1 MISNDDKAV
10 AALNGLIRVGRDAEQ
25 GFLAAADGVAEAE
38 LVQLFAGYAVQR
50 AKFVAE
56 LRDRVKT
63 LRAEPANDGTL
74 AGEVHRTWTG
84 LKAILETNEAHAIL
98 SECERG
104 EDMAVMAY
112 REALAERDIDEQT
125 RRLIQQQYEQ
135 VQAAHDRIRQLRD
148 RALAAQR

>member
-10 AALNGLIRVGRDAEQ
+10 TLLNTLIRAGRDAEE
-25 GFLAAADGVAEAE
+25 GFLAAADSVADADV
-38 LVQLFAGYAVQR
+38 VQLCAEYAVQR
-50 AKFVAE
+50 AKFVLE
-56 LRDRVKT
+56 LKERVKV
-63 LRAEPANDGTL
+63 LRAEPVDDSTL

-104 EDMAVMAY
+104 DGVSVMAY

-125 RRLIQQQYEQ
+125 RELIQRQYEQ
-135 VQAAHDRIRQLRD
+135 VQAAHARIRQLKE
-148 RALAAQR
+148 RATSAER